1 MKLCETNSIELFKEA
16 HILTRPRLRENIHRQ
31 FMYSL
36 CGLFVHVCNCYICVS
51 LVAICNLLRPVV
63 SVTTNQ
69 YSTLQL
75 IMIYHLRLYFD
86 AHFWQPII
94 IEYCRSFFVQY
105 LKLIVVWIWYPNQ
118 LKCYHKF
125 CIISINYFEWFE
137 DMCIMIDEKII
148 KNCEIFMFIRVWSML
163 F

>member
-1 MKLCETNSIELFKEA
+1 MYITYRITIMIWFRRIWYLLLLQNIQKIVELDKNMKLYETNSIELFKEA
-16 HILTRPRLRENIHRQ
+16 HILTRPRLTENIHRQ

-94 IEYCRSFFVQY
+94 IKYCRSFFF
-105 LKLIVVWIWYPNQ
+105 LSL
-118 LKCYHKF
+118 
-125 CIISINYFEWFE
+125 
-137 DMCIMIDEKII
+137 
-148 KNCEIFMFIRVWSML
+148 
-163 F
+163 

>member
-1 MKLCETNSIELFKEA
+1 MKLYETNSIELFKEA
-16 HILTRPRLRENIHRQ
+16 HILTRPRLTENIHRQ

-36 CGLFVHVCNCYICVS
+36 CGLVVHVCNCYICVS

-94 IEYCRSFFVQY
+94 IKYCRSFF
-105 LKLIVVWIWYPNQ
+105 LFILIIHCCLN
-118 LKCYHKF
+118 L
-125 CIISINYFEWFE
+125 ISQSTQ
-137 DMCIMIDEKII
+137 
-148 KNCEIFMFIRVWSML
+148 VL
-163 F
+163 

>member
-1 MKLCETNSIELFKEA
+1 MKLYETNSIELFKEV
-16 HILTRPRLRENIHRQ
+16 HILTRPRLTENIHRQ
-31 FMYSL
+31 FIYSL
-36 CGLFVHVCNCYICVS
+36 FGRFVHVCNCYICVS

-125 CIISINYFEWFE
+125 CIISIFE